1 MEVNNDY
8 DLHKPIYEKLNHFI
22 DTNKIPHII
31 FYGPNG
37 SGKKNILNNFINKI
51 YNYDKSKI
59 NQYTMFVNCA
69 HGKGISFIRDELKFF
84 AKTNIHKNHEL
95 IKSIILLNADMLTTD
110 AQSALRRCIEQF
122 SHTTRFF
129 IIIENEN
136 GLLKPIL
143 SRFCNFYIGLPVINK
158 KNQSLYSNKKEKYE
172 NLEFYKKR
180 FTYLKKKLLDK
191 KNFKTME
198 SCIDL
203 VEILYNKGISCLDII
218 NYIEQDK
225 KNINKNLFLV
235 YFDVIRTEFRNEKL
249 LMIKI
254 LNLYFM
260 RKKIDLE
267 NILNN

>member
-1 MEVNNDY
+1 MEIETKY
-8 DLHKPIYEKLNHFI
+8 DLHKSVKEKLDYFI
-22 DTNKIPHII
+22 KTKKIPHII

-37 SGKKNILNNFINKI
+37 CGKKNLLVEFINKI

-84 AKTNIHKNHEL
+84 AKTNIHKKNDL
-95 IKSIILLNADMLTTD
+95 IKSIVLLNADMLTTD

-143 SRFCNFYIGLPVINK
+143 SRFCNFYISLPTINK
-158 KNQSLYSNKKEKYE
+158 KTQSLYSIKKEKYK
-172 NLEFYKKR
+172 NLEFYTKR
-180 FTYLKKKLLDK
+180 FTYFKKKLLEK
-191 KNFKTME
+191 KNFKSME
-198 SCIDL
+198 TCINL
-203 VEILYNKGISCLDII
+203 VELLYDKGYNCLDII
-218 NYIEQDK
+218 KYIEQDK
-225 KNINKNLFLV
+225 KNENKYIFLV
-235 YFDVIRTEFRNEKL
+235 YFDIIRTEFRNEKL

-260 RKKIDLE
+260 RKNIDLE